1 MKFIVKLLYKFVYQ
15 TTYYRN
21 VVAIFL
27 FKLNLIPNEYRD
39 KVRTIVKSK
48 EYEKKFSKLNLSYDE
63 SGFYYLDPMPSK
75 DFLKKYYE
83 ETYWQNRNDKIH
95 PIRVRDIE
103 HYKLLKK
110 VYPNFDQHSK
120 KILNFGAGHGG
131 LSVLLHAANHQIYN
145 FDLSKTDKLFN
156 ERWNHIN
163 ELEKI
168 TDKFDLIYGSHSLE
182 HVQNIQ
188 SFKSEARRI
197 LKPGGYIFLEVPNG
211 NCSSNGA
218 QLNKVDIPHTYYFE
232 KNFFNDWLDEILI
245 CAVFQSQTNE
255 IQNWNNFQDESGD
268 IIRVL
273 GSLK

>member
-1 MKFIVKLLYKFVYQ
+1 MKFIIKLLYKFVYQ

-145 FDLSKTDKLFN
+145 FDLSKTDRLFN
-156 ERWNHIN
+156 ERWNSIN

-182 HVQNIQ
+182 HVQNIRETIKKFNEI
-188 SFKSEARRI
+188 SHENTIYF
-197 LKPGGYIFLEVPNG
+197 FEVPN
-211 NCSSNGA
+211 NFNDRKIEA
-218 QLNKVDIPHTYYFE
+218 PHTYYFTKKFFYNCFE
-232 KNFFNDWLDEILI
+232 KYDYCETVDALGVEKKDEGGVIRFLSKHKI
-245 CAVFQSQTNE
+245 CDTF
-255 IQNWNNFQDESGD
+255 
-268 IIRVL
+268 
-273 GSLK
+273 LK